1 MEVLGSGRPSVLPGK
16 PSVVLEDL
24 LRARERSV
32 RGAGRHPTAGCGFQP
47 LVAVGGKD
55 DRRMWLLDRP
65 GPDRDPIVSEVLPA
79 PVEGLAGGPRLDD
92 QIPRLAQPLPRIV
105 ERAAQRQVLLGHP
118 AHKSGDD
125 AAARHAVEHRDLFGQ
140 PDRIVVKRGQ
150 VTEDRDL
157 DATRALTERGRD
169 EIRGRHQ
176 AVGFGVVLVDSDGV
190 NPYSSYIT
198 IWSRCSAYTCWARTG
213 SNSPL

>member
-1 MEVLGSGRPSVLPGK
+1 MEVLGSGRPSVLPRE
-16 PSVVLEDL
+16 PSVALEDL

-32 RGAGRHPTAGCGFQP
+32 RGAGRHPTAGRGFQP

-92 QIPRLAQPLPRIV
+92 QIPPLAQPLPRIV
-105 ERAAQRQVLLGHP
+105 ELAAQRQVHLGYAVP
-118 AHKSGDD
+118 TLGAHT
-125 AAARHAVEHRDLFGQ
+125 AARYAVEHRDLFGQ

-150 VTEDRDL
+150 VTED
-157 DATRALTERGRD
+157 
-169 EIRGRHQ
+169 
-176 AVGFGVVLVDSDGV
+176 
-190 NPYSSYIT
+190 
-198 IWSRCSAYTCWARTG
+198 
-213 SNSPL
+213 

>member
-1 MEVLGSGRPSVLPGK
+1 
-16 PSVVLEDL
+16 
-24 LRARERSV
+24 
-32 RGAGRHPTAGCGFQP
+32 
-47 LVAVGGKD
+47 
-55 DRRMWLLDRP
+55 MWLLDRP

-118 AHKSGDD
+118 AHESRDD

-190 NPYSSYIT
+190 EPVLLVHHHLVQVLRVHLLGADRIEQPVGIGVIRRFVEVRPRHQVERVDFHLFHHFQLSSWDVPGMRSTIALTSRLPWRSTFIT
-198 IWSRCSAYTCWARTG
+198 
-213 SNSPL
+213 